1 MKSNK
6 FLVIGVVMFVAL
18 MASSACYAQS
28 EINYKSTQIGQ
39 NFAIEIPDS
48 TVNEYAN
55 GISKYVS
62 NSGNTFVN
70 VYDSQKDVDNKGLE
84 NFTASNADLFKD
96 STNATVYK
104 NYQINKTT
112 INGTQFYIVSVNGTV
127 SFTMGSTD
135 LNVVEHM
142 IDSLGSN
149 DKAVSNSGNAKTS
162 AASGSDSSSKDSSA
176 SNTKNSAGSTS
187 QSKSGQSDSH
197 SSEPSKSKSTQVKST
212 PAVSD
217 SYDQEDVRP
226 MFTYY
231 I

>member
-6 FLVIGVVMFVAL
+6 FLAIGFVMFVAL

-28 EINYKSTQIGQ
+28 EINYKSTHIGQ

-48 TVNEYAN
+48 TVHEYDN

-127 SFTMGSTD
+127 NFTMGSTD

-149 DKAVSNSGNAKTS
+149 GKAVSNSGNAKTS
-162 AASGSDSSSKDSSA
+162 AASQSDSSSKDSSA
-176 SNTKNSAGSTS
+176 SDTKNSAPSTS
-187 QSKSGQSDSH
+187 QSKSDSP
-197 SSEPSKSKSTQVKST
+197 SSEPSKPESTQVKST
-212 PAVSD
+212 PVESD
-217 SYDQEDVRP
+217 SHEPGKDTP